1 MPTQYHAH
9 LLIIE
14 DNKGKTEFVLSE
26 PVYRI
31 GRDPD
36 SDIRLV
42 SQFVSKQHA
51 TLVQRSNFDGSS
63 DYRIIDGNLNGEAS
77 TNGIR
82 VNGVKYKGR
91 DLQHEDEIVFGPCV
105 RAIYLVLERE
115 AFPTAPPDLLD
126 NTVRISIDSMESN
139 LK

>member
-1 MPTQYHAH
+1 MPSEYHAH

-14 DNKGKTEFVLSE
+14 DDKGKTEFVLTE

-51 TLVQRSNFDGSS
+51 TLVWRSNSDGGGN
-63 DYRIIDGNLNGEAS
+63 YQIVDGNLNGEAS
-77 TNGIR
+77 TNGVMI
-82 VNGVKYKGR
+82 NGVKYKRR
-91 DLQHEDEIVFGPCV
+91 DLQHEDEIIFGPCV
-105 RAIYLVLERE
+105 KAVYLVLARE

-126 NTVRISIDSMESN
+126 NTVKISVDN
-139 LK
+139 RNQT

>member
-1 MPTQYHAH
+1 MPSEHHAH

-14 DNKGKTEFVLSE
+14 DDKGKTEFVLTE

-51 TLVQRSNFDGSS
+51 TLLWRSNAEGSGG
-63 DYRIIDGNLNGEAS
+63 YRIVDGTLNGEAS
-77 TNGIR
+77 TNGVMI
-82 VNGVKYKGR
+82 NGVKYKGR
-91 DLQHEDEIVFGPCV
+91 DLQHEDQIVFGPCV
-105 RAIYLVLERE
+105 RLVYLVLERE
-115 AFPTAPPDLLD
+115 AFPTAPPDLLESTVKIPIDD
-126 NTVRISIDSMESN
+126 NQ
-139 LK
+139 L

>member
-1 MPTQYHAH
+1 MPSKYHAH

-14 DNKGKTEFVLSE
+14 DDKGKTEFVLTE

-51 TLVQRSNFDGSS
+51 TLVWRSNAEGSGN
-63 DYRIIDGNLNGEAS
+63 YRILDGNLNGEAS
-77 TNGIR
+77 TNGVLI
-82 VNGVKYKGR
+82 NGIKYKGR
-91 DLQHEDEIVFGPCV
+91 DLQHDDQIIFGPGV
-105 RAIYLVLERE
+105 KAVYLVLERE
-115 AFPTAPPDLLD
+115 AFPTSPPDLLE
-126 NTVRISIDSMESN
+126 NTVQIPIDN
-139 LK
+139 LNQT

>member
-1 MPTQYHAH
+1 MPSRYHAH

-14 DNKGKTEFVLSE
+14 DDKGKTEFVLTE

-51 TLVQRSNFDGSS
+51 TLIWRSSS
-63 DYRIIDGNLNGEAS
+63 NGGYYRIIDGNLNGEVS
-77 TNGIR
+77 TNGFIL
-82 VNGVKYKGR
+82 NGVKYKGR
-91 DLQHEDEIVFGPCV
+91 DLQHEDQIVFGPGV
-105 RAIYLVLERE
+105 KAVYLVLERE
-115 AFPTAPPDLLD
+115 AFPTLPPDLLES
-126 NTVRISIDSMESN
+126 TVKLPR
-139 LK
+139 L